1 MILKFLR
8 MLLETFGMITPEIT
22 SEDQDESSRREE
34 NGTMH
39 GMILDGLLQRLI
51 YQNLQKRTPLT
62 PEQIS
67 GEKIKRINRLLN
79 NRNPLV
85 WERWIMSR
93 TLGDGCASFEY
104 KERCK
109 KLKSTA
115 RNLAF
120 DFKFNISRIFFQICQ
135 ELEIPAELLVPENLL
150 ESLASVFLYIIHL
163 SDEIRS
169 TDPRSEGFLEKL
181 QRYKQIADVFCKINI
196 DIYLFENPSDLDRF
210 FQIVDKKLIFSGKL
224 PLENHDMSSL
234 NPLFISPD
242 FVFAG
247 FFNPLPESDDLL
259 RLTICAIM
267 HRFHESTEDWFST
280 QEAERYVYALCD
292 IFHKIRKHSH
302 FRMDIFKFNILCK
315 LLPWTEFTNFLQRLS
330 DPDSCD
336 GNDFSDEH
344 AFICV
349 TLREMAKSIQDRD
362 DMDVHYARVLSNHPS
377 REFEADKNQTLKF
390 VCSLLSIPIES
401 KED

>member
-1 MILKFLR
+1 
-8 MLLETFGMITPEIT
+8 MITPEIT
-22 SEDQDESSRREE
+22 SKDEDSRRE
-34 NGTMH
+34 H
-39 GMILDGLLQRLI
+39 SWRLFDLLQGLI

-62 PEQIS
+62 PEQKR
-67 GEKIKRINRLLN
+67 GQKIKRINRLLKDTK
-79 NRNPLV
+79 PLV

-104 KERCK
+104 RERCK
-109 KLKSTA
+109 ILKSTA

-120 DFKFNISRIFFQICQ
+120 DFKFNISRIFFQICK
-135 ELEIPAELLVPENLL
+135 ELEIPAELLAPENLP

-181 QRYKQIADVFCKINI
+181 QRYKQIADVFYKINI

-210 FQIVDKKLIFSGKL
+210 FQIVDEKLIFSGKL
-224 PLENHDMSSL
+224 PLKKHDMSSL
-234 NPLFISPD
+234 NLLFISPD
-242 FVFAG
+242 FVLAG

-259 RLTICAIM
+259 RLTIAAIM

-280 QEAERYVYALCD
+280 QEAERHVYALCD
-292 IFHKIRKHSH
+292 IFHKIRKHSQ

-344 AFICV
+344 AFICM

-377 REFEADKNQTLKF
+377 RQFEADKNQTLKF
-390 VCSLLSIPIES
+390 VCSLLSIPTES
-401 KED
+401 EED